1 MEEEFV
7 NQDANGGQDDLSQFD
22 NGDPEGKARRKKII
36 IAVVAGLVICCC
48 CVGFV
53 YSGWNWWGDILY
65 DMLVP

>member
-7 NQDANGGQDDLSQFD
+7 NQSDG
-22 NGDPEGKARRKKII
+22 NGDPEDKKGRNKVI
-36 IAVVAGLVICCC
+36 IAVGVGIVICCC

-65 DMLVP
+65 DMLIP